1 MRPGY
6 LQLKHLTPPCPS
18 AESSSLCSA
27 ATPDLHKTN
36 PGCRVPPPTPHPPGH
51 PTYVKK
57 APHPPASARVC
68 SSIQSSSRRRR
79 WSPLCVLTL
88 LLPARLFPLLPLLY
102 SASAT
107 LPPLPPLTTALLSLV
122 TEGGLALNGMHGL
135 IHHTAAQEANTPQS
149 GGETGANLQSDQRG
163 PAADGDCLMSSE
175 PDRRSPFSTPP
186 PFCKYRHKRM
196 HHGSYSRDKGPQIRL
211 WNHSKVSRR
220 FQSINHIFVRLR
232 GGQQGD

>member
-1 MRPGY
+1 MRETRVRPGY

-36 PGCRVPPPTPHPPGH
+36 PGCRVPLPPPPRPRRH

-57 APHPPASARVC
+57 KTLIHQLLHAFAAPFKAEC
-68 SSIQSSSRRRR
+68 RRRR

-107 LPPLPPLTTALLSLV
+107 LPPPTLPSLTTALLSLV
-122 TEGGLALNGMHGL
+122 TE
-135 IHHTAAQEANTPQS
+135 
-149 GGETGANLQSDQRG
+149 RG
-163 PAADGDCLMSSE
+163 VWL
-175 PDRRSPFSTPP
+175 
-186 PFCKYRHKRM
+186 
-196 HHGSYSRDKGPQIRL
+196 
-211 WNHSKVSRR
+211 
-220 FQSINHIFVRLR
+220 
-232 GGQQGD
+232 